1 MDSGGQKGCFCEL
14 VRFLSFGAVV
24 LLRLLQGIKK
34 NPKTLLLAPW
44 PLSNSFF
51 LEEGEKQKGM
61 SLETLS
67 FQIAKIRCQEK

>member
-14 VRFLSFGAVV
+14 VRFLSYGAVV
-24 LLRLLQGIKK
+24 LLRLLQSIKK
-34 NPKTLLLAPW
+34 NPKTLLLAPCL
-44 PLSNSFF
+44 LSNSFF